1 MNTSRVAHLRVA
13 PHNIALRSIQDGLFQ
28 RAHAEIMKRAM
39 ENVTLTLEYRCV
51 GRGRNGSS
59 ETVFRGDRAIALPT
73 SAER

>member
-1 MNTSRVAHLRVA
+1 M
-13 PHNIALRSIQDGLFQ
+13 RSIQDGLFQ

-51 GRGRNGSS
+51 GRERNGSNK
-59 ETVFRGDRAIALPT
+59 TVFRGDRAIALPT